1 MRSHLE
7 ATDQQPDNQDQ
18 LSIGKGASH
27 CYSPFTAEFS
37 ELLSI
42 MSTKTMLSLMTT
54 QQKNLANALWE
65 AENFGGKPLPGQ
77 LREVFPKRE
86 YFELVLMMDHQRQ
99 WEEKQRYCKTAK
111 SC

>member
-1 MRSHLE
+1 MKTADNE
-7 ATDQQPDNQDQ
+7 ANNQKQ
-18 LSIGKGASH
+18 LSVSDGSTH
-27 CYSPFTAEFS
+27 CHSPFTAEFS

-54 QQKNLANALWE
+54 QQKNLAKALWE

-77 LREVFPKRE
+77 LQEVYPKRD
-86 YFELVLMMDHQRQ
+86 YYELVLMMDHQRQ
-99 WEEKQRYCKTAK
+99 WEEKQRYCKAAK